1 LLIGWEIVV
10 GGRMLGE
17 KCRGVKKETAG
28 NVIFFRGV
36 SPLWNENFGGVRLDG
51 FEILQQCLALNV

>member
-1 LLIGWEIVV
+1 
-10 GGRMLGE
+10 MLGE